1 MRLNSRSSLL
11 FGIAAYLTAVG
22 AVVAGTPYGMRL
34 ALSKIEQPHFLVPE
48 YRNQSLAA
56 EFSPASEI
64 AVHVKPYEVP
74 NIPQASWRPSVLQ
87 SYVRSRAE
95 AQSKTAQAT
104 PKAVAKLPT
113 KRSKHQSR
121 RKHDAMDAYASGRA
135 WRPY

>member
-1 MRLNSRSSLL
+1 MRLNSRNSLI
-11 FGIAAYLTAVG
+11 FGVAAYLTAVG
-22 AVVAGTPYGMRL
+22 AIVAGAPYGMRL
-34 ALSKIEQPHFLVPE
+34 ALSKIEKPRFLVPE
-48 YRNQSLAA
+48 YRNQSIA
-56 EFSPASEI
+56 ENPIPASEI
-64 AVHVKPYEVP
+64 AVHVKPYAAP
-74 NIPQASWRPSVLQ
+74 HIPQASWRPSVVQ